1 MDTYELRLYRN
12 DGTLICAIPTECAD
26 DAEARKLFEHMK
38 SKGFARVQLYRADAC
53 VFDSVQVKH

>member
-26 DAEARKLFEHMK
+26 ETEARKLFDKMK
-38 SKGFARVQLYRADAC
+38 SKGFARVQLNRGDTC
-53 VFDSVQVKH
+53 VFDSTQTKN